1 MLVLDVLVIGGGILI
16 AAFLLFNMVKTTFGK
31 NKE

>member
-1 MLVLDVLVIGGGILI
+1 MIVLDIIVIGGGILI
-16 AAFLLFNMVKTTFGK
+16 AAFLLVNMVKTTFGK